1 MSESKELLEATI
13 KGLEEKLSQVNIDLK
28 AKQKELEDINKPEMT
43 GEMYDEIQS
52 LVETGVDQVSIN
64 EDDIEFSLD
73 IDYDNKISLHDVHL
87 SDSYAFTKAIMNE
100 IDSHFKISTSE
111 DIK

>member
-1 MSESKELLEATI
+1 MNESKELLEATV
-13 KGLEEKLSQVNIDLK
+13 KGLREKIDQLNGDLTTK
-28 AKQKELEDINKPEMT
+28 TKELADINKPVIT

-52 LVETGVDQVSIN
+52 LVETGVDQVSID
-64 EDDIEFSLD
+64 EDNIEFSLD
-73 IDYDNKISLHDVHL
+73 IDYDNKISLHDVSL
-87 SDSYAFTKAIMNE
+87 SDSYAFAQAIMNE